1 MKKINILESLK
12 KIDKDTFSEYDL
24 STLYESHKWSEDQK
38 KQLVRY
44 ISSYKDP
51 SFIGQYMADCQG
63 CKNITE
69 SDDDDIGDLKFI
81 DMSKEAYLHGGDDY
95 GFDEYDII
103 DHDDDLEDGYDDEE
117 LASGFGGDRNTCPK
131 CGGSN
136 YHDGHCYD
144 CEPDY
149 VPSEIGEAFDKEE
162 SQNTGL
168 HEGNSIS
175 DSKEIKTDKGVFT
188 RFGNH
193 WEYKPNTGK
202 VGFSLTD
209 KELEYELKNHKI
221 LHVESKESL
230 TEDDKSTALNDKYFP
245 RVDIN
250 NTSRYDT
257 AEFEDKFFAYDKKNN
272 VLIYLFK
279 DDEEVSEMG
288 WDNAPWRELDSAG
301 LSSDN
306 WNDEEARNDY
316 LDQYTFDLDSEASYL
331 AQDFID
337 NELPYYQNKN
347 ESLNEDDIDT
357 VLNRLGGVDKVKAR
371 IEDTRRA
378 YPGIE
383 DDELVDMLWDEGD
396 REEWESAVEY
406 LSEDGDYLTTMES
419 IDESKQIG
427 LSLSEKLERIDD
439 LFEQSLKHIGFGYEE
454 VYSLDYATANTLI
467 DQFITYL
474 DAENIDLSYKSEIT
488 PLGVKVGG
496 NSKGIAHNYVRNL
509 IKSEWRLMSQAEA
522 QKLLSDMS
530 DTRKLDQYLN
540 ENLYHYYEQDQYGFC
555 KRIDRSKFLN
565 LANKQSGSRFIGQGN
580 QMSILDTKVKIYEH
594 EGPGYNF
601 KINVSTLTY
610 DSLQRENKFGIK
622 KNTSDE
628 EADKFLNKSVE
639 SKSIKES
646 SLVDKKVSTLG
657 KRGKPMYFTA
667 AQLKDAK
674 EKYPEYD
681 FEETTIEYSLP
692 QGQKAYIA
700 KRKVTEGID
709 DSGELEANKMTIM
722 PLAGLNSDGF
732 TVVINNAAGEELFK
746 KEYRYG
752 ANASYDRKFAQWA
765 EQDYN
770 DSIKYGWKTPRAL
783 KPYVADIIDELCSKY
798 GIDKNSIEFVP
809 GKNIFNG
816 GNVTGDFVDKM
827 KKLVYEAKQI
837 KVFGA
842 KAKKLDEAEEIL
854 YVIKDSH
861 GNQLSKPTAD
871 DSELWDRV
879 ASMEARGR
887 RGLRVVVYTGKKES
901 LDEDKGQPRSNRYR
915 TYFNRIKRAIE
926 KGDEE
931 TLKRTKEAI
940 MYAPAKELKNSEASE
955 LMNMMKNRKITESV
969 SGKYGEV
976 KYEPRRDG
984 MSGESAVYANYHL
997 FSNDGKYTPY
1007 WAGERPMGSSYNSI
1021 EDAVKGIDA
1030 FIDRQRKDGK
1040 MLYMKPVN
1048 EASYGEAFD
1057 KEGGPFWY
1065 FTRHGVQ
1072 PGSVPKGIQILDIID
1087 CADGSGSYFKS
1098 DKVLTTKELNDFEI
1112 VEKKPEG
1119 LKESLNLNEAKNI
1132 INVLNKNLGIWFKHS
1147 AGGVFF
1153 LDRTP
1158 FNTDLFDKLIANNYK
1173 MIGDILEEQGLK
1185 YDISEDAYISK
1196 DTNLY
1201 VTIYG
1206 DTNGIIV
1213 QFEEMESETL
1223 KEASYGGAYDIA
1235 DDQYFTKEELVE
1247 FGEDVVDNLNSLA
1260 YSKAEL
1266 ESIFIDNNVIEIT
1279 ITWDGNEITVEQ
1291 PVDMRRIRTP
1301 KDLGKYRVPVISKM
1315 KPKLEEVGFDFGP
1328 HLGDYE
1334 LSEAF
1339 DTELRD
1345 KLVRMWFEEN
1355 TADWLVKNDP
1365 VTAEWL
1371 AYGGATTDDF
1381 AEVEEEVLAK
1391 LNGGDDPKEAKW
1403 ERLITKPVNDSDGF
1417 TTDYSMWYNDGE
1429 KRWVFI
1435 FGDSDV
1441 YDPTNTDPD
1450 WETEDPEEAR
1460 QWFLDYK
1467 GFEDTDESLKEDWR
1481 TGTFTR
1487 DDLTSYRA
1495 EMKKRVEGVV
1505 FSIKRMKEKHPEYSE
1520 IFDNLTDELVD
1531 SMSSLKNES
1540 LKESLVVEE
1549 SADRRAQDG
1558 LDALEAIMNSE
1569 DFQDEKYFD
1578 EYDKDA
1584 FSTTYDALSDYLLA
1598 VRAKFEAMEEDEL
1611 ETADQK
1617 ISSAATSINSNKL
1630 PAIFRMVKFQPDTMN
1645 LDYGGGKFDNAAEEL
1660 AKINVTN
1667 LVYDPYNRSSE
1678 HNQDV
1683 LKQVRANGGADTVTI
1698 SNVLNVIA
1706 EPEARQ
1712 TVLRNA
1718 KKLVKPGGK
1727 VYITVYEG
1735 NKSGSGAETKAGY
1748 QLNKD
1753 TKDYVDEISQVFD
1766 NVTRKGKL
1774 IIAE

>member
-51 SFIGQYMADCQG
+51 SLIGQYMAECQD

-69 SDDDDIGDLKFI
+69 SDDDDISDLKFI

-103 DHDDDLEDGYDDEE
+103 DHYDDLEDGYDDEE

-149 VPSEIGEAFDKEE
+149 VPSEIDEAFDKE
-162 SQNTGL
+162 G
-168 HEGNSIS
+168 GPFWY
-175 DSKEIKTDKGVFT
+175 FT
-188 RFGNH
+188 RHGVQPGAVPKGIQILDIIDCADGSGSYF
-193 WEYKPNTGK
+193 KSDK
-202 VGFSLTD
+202 VLTT
-209 KELEYELKNHKI
+209 KELNDFEIVEKKPEGLK
-221 LHVESKESL
+221 
-230 TEDDKSTALNDKYFP
+230 
-245 RVDIN
+245 
-250 NTSRYDT
+250 
-257 AEFEDKFFAYDKKNN
+257 
-272 VLIYLFK
+272 
-279 DDEEVSEMG
+279 
-288 WDNAPWRELDSAG
+288 
-301 LSSDN
+301 
-306 WNDEEARNDY
+306 
-316 LDQYTFDLDSEASYL
+316 EAST
-331 AQDFID
+331 
-337 NELPYYQNKN
+337 
-347 ESLNEDDIDT
+347 EDDIDT
-357 VLNRLGGVDKVKAR
+357 VLDRLGGVDKVKAR
-371 IEDTRRA
+371 IRDTRRA

-383 DDELVDMLWDEGD
+383 DDELVDMLWNEGD

-406 LSEDGDYLTTMES
+406 LSEDGDSLTTLES

-439 LFEQSLKHIGFGYEE
+439 LFKQSLKHIGFGYEE
-454 VYSLDYATANTLI
+454 VYSLDYATANKLI

-474 DAENIDLSYKSEIT
+474 DDENIDLSYKSEIT

-530 DTRKLDQYLN
+530 DTRKLGQYLN

-565 LANKQSGSRFIGQGN
+565 LANKQSGSRFIGQGS

-628 EADKFLNKSVE
+628 EVDKFLNESVE
-639 SKSIKES
+639 SKSIKKS
-646 SLVDKKVSTLG
+646 S
-657 KRGKPMYFTA
+657 
-667 AQLKDAK
+667 
-674 EKYPEYD
+674 
-681 FEETTIEYSLP
+681 
-692 QGQKAYIA
+692 
-700 KRKVTEGID
+700 
-709 DSGELEANKMTIM
+709 
-722 PLAGLNSDGF
+722 
-732 TVVINNAAGEELFK
+732 
-746 KEYRYG
+746 
-752 ANASYDRKFAQWA
+752 
-765 EQDYN
+765 
-770 DSIKYGWKTPRAL
+770 
-783 KPYVADIIDELCSKY
+783 
-798 GIDKNSIEFVP
+798 
-809 GKNIFNG
+809 
-816 GNVTGDFVDKM
+816 
-827 KKLVYEAKQI
+827 
-837 KVFGA
+837 
-842 KAKKLDEAEEIL
+842 
-854 YVIKDSH
+854 
-861 GNQLSKPTAD
+861 
-871 DSELWDRV
+871 
-879 ASMEARGR
+879 
-887 RGLRVVVYTGKKES
+887 
-901 LDEDKGQPRSNRYR
+901 
-915 TYFNRIKRAIE
+915 
-926 KGDEE
+926 
-931 TLKRTKEAI
+931 
-940 MYAPAKELKNSEASE
+940 
-955 LMNMMKNRKITESV
+955 SV

-1007 WAGERPMGSSYNSI
+1007 WAGERPMGISYNSV

-1048 EASYGEAFD
+1048 EASYGGAFD
-1057 KEGGPFWY
+1057 IE
-1065 FTRHGVQ
+1065 
-1072 PGSVPKGIQILDIID
+1072 
-1087 CADGSGSYFKS
+1087 
-1098 DKVLTTKELNDFEI
+1098 
-1112 VEKKPEG
+1112 
-1119 LKESLNLNEAKNI
+1119 
-1132 INVLNKNLGIWFKHS
+1132 
-1147 AGGVFF
+1147 
-1153 LDRTP
+1153 
-1158 FNTDLFDKLIANNYK
+1158 
-1173 MIGDILEEQGLK
+1173 
-1185 YDISEDAYISK
+1185 
-1196 DTNLY
+1196 
-1201 VTIYG
+1201 
-1206 DTNGIIV
+1206 
-1213 QFEEMESETL
+1213 
-1223 KEASYGGAYDIA
+1223 
-1235 DDQYFTKEELVE
+1235 DDQYFTRDDLVE

-1315 KPKLEEVGFDFGP
+1315 KPELEELGFDFGP

-1334 LSEAF
+1334 LSESF

-1365 VTAEWL
+1365 TTAEWL

-1403 ERLITKPVNDSDGF
+1403 ERLITKSVNDSDGF

-1460 QWFLDYK
+1460 QWFLDYN

-1540 LKESLVVEE
+1540 L
-1549 SADRRAQDG
+1549 D
-1558 LDALEAIMNSE
+1558 E
-1569 DFQDEKYFD
+1569 D
-1578 EYDKDA
+1578 
-1584 FSTTYDALSDYLLA
+1584 T
-1598 VRAKFEAMEEDEL
+1598 EEDEL

-1630 PAIFRMVKFQPDTMN
+1630 PAIFRLVKFQPDTMN

-1718 KKLVKPGGK
+1718 KRLVKPGGK

>member
-1 MKKINILESLK
+1 MK
-12 KIDKDTFSEYDL
+12 
-24 STLYESHKWSEDQK
+24 
-38 KQLVRY
+38 
-44 ISSYKDP
+44 
-51 SFIGQYMADCQG
+51 
-63 CKNITE
+63 
-69 SDDDDIGDLKFI
+69 
-81 DMSKEAYLHGGDDY
+81 
-95 GFDEYDII
+95 
-103 DHDDDLEDGYDDEE
+103 
-117 LASGFGGDRNTCPK
+117 
-131 CGGSN
+131 
-136 YHDGHCYD
+136 
-144 CEPDY
+144 
-149 VPSEIGEAFDKEE
+149 
-162 SQNTGL
+162 
-168 HEGNSIS
+168 
-175 DSKEIKTDKGVFT
+175 
-188 RFGNH
+188 
-193 WEYKPNTGK
+193 
-202 VGFSLTD
+202 
-209 KELEYELKNHKI
+209 
-221 LHVESKESL
+221 
-230 TEDDKSTALNDKYFP
+230 
-245 RVDIN
+245 
-250 NTSRYDT
+250 
-257 AEFEDKFFAYDKKNN
+257 
-272 VLIYLFK
+272 
-279 DDEEVSEMG
+279 
-288 WDNAPWRELDSAG
+288 
-301 LSSDN
+301 
-306 WNDEEARNDY
+306 
-316 LDQYTFDLDSEASYL
+316 
-331 AQDFID
+331 
-337 NELPYYQNKN
+337 
-347 ESLNEDDIDT
+347 
-357 VLNRLGGVDKVKAR
+357 
-371 IEDTRRA
+371 
-378 YPGIE
+378 
-383 DDELVDMLWDEGD
+383 
-396 REEWESAVEY
+396 
-406 LSEDGDYLTTMES
+406 
-419 IDESKQIG
+419 
-427 LSLSEKLERIDD
+427 
-439 LFEQSLKHIGFGYEE
+439 
-454 VYSLDYATANTLI
+454 
-467 DQFITYL
+467 
-474 DAENIDLSYKSEIT
+474 
-488 PLGVKVGG
+488 
-496 NSKGIAHNYVRNL
+496 
-509 IKSEWRLMSQAEA
+509 
-522 QKLLSDMS
+522 
-530 DTRKLDQYLN
+530 
-540 ENLYHYYEQDQYGFC
+540 
-555 KRIDRSKFLN
+555 
-565 LANKQSGSRFIGQGN
+565 
-580 QMSILDTKVKIYEH
+580 
-594 EGPGYNF
+594 
-601 KINVSTLTY
+601 
-610 DSLQRENKFGIK
+610 IK
-622 KNTSDE
+622 K
-628 EADKFLNKSVE
+628 LN
-639 SKSIKES
+639 ES

-657 KRGKPMYFTA
+657 KKGKPMYVTA
-667 AQLKDAK
+667 DQLKDAK
-674 EKYPEYD
+674 AKYPEYD

-692 QGQKAYIA
+692 AGQKAYIA
-700 KRKVTEGID
+700 KKKTNESKSIKED
-709 DSGELEANKMTIM
+709 LEDIEFIVDTYL
-722 PLAGLNSDGF
+722 PDLLVSDTDKPGKY
-732 TVVINNAAGEELFK
+732 EMS
-746 KEYRYG
+746 YRG
-752 ANASYDRKFAQWA
+752 
-765 EQDYN
+765 N
-770 DSIKYGWKTPRAL
+770 DSVSVIVEFDPSYSEYVFTIDGEGPYSHGSYEYIQGEIERAL
-783 KPYVADIIDELCSKY
+783 D
-798 GIDKNSIEFVP
+798 
-809 GKNIFNG
+809 
-816 GNVTGDFVDKM
+816 
-827 KKLVYEAKQI
+827 KKLQKNESKSI
-837 KVFGA
+837 KEFGA
-842 KAKKLDEAEEIL
+842 KARKLDEAEEIL

-940 MYAPAKELKNSEASE
+940 MYAPAKELKSSEASK
-955 LMNMMKNRKITESV
+955 LMDMIKNRKITESV

-1007 WAGERPMGSSYNSI
+1007 WAGERPMGISYNSV

-1048 EASYGEAFD
+1048 ES
-1057 KEGGPFWY
+1057 
-1065 FTRHGVQ
+1065 
-1072 PGSVPKGIQILDIID
+1072 
-1087 CADGSGSYFKS
+1087 
-1098 DKVLTTKELNDFEI
+1098 
-1112 VEKKPEG
+1112 
-1119 LKESLNLNEAKNI
+1119 
-1132 INVLNKNLGIWFKHS
+1132 
-1147 AGGVFF
+1147 
-1153 LDRTP
+1153 
-1158 FNTDLFDKLIANNYK
+1158 
-1173 MIGDILEEQGLK
+1173 
-1185 YDISEDAYISK
+1185 
-1196 DTNLY
+1196 
-1201 VTIYG
+1201 
-1206 DTNGIIV
+1206 
-1213 QFEEMESETL
+1213 
-1223 KEASYGGAYDIA
+1223 SYGGAFDIE

-1260 YSKAEL
+1260 YSKAKL

-1291 PVDMRRIRTP
+1291 PIDMRRIRTP

-1315 KPKLEEVGFDFGP
+1315 KPELEELGFDFGP

-1334 LSEAF
+1334 LSESF

-1391 LNGGDDPKEAKW
+1391 LNGGDGPKEAKW
-1403 ERLITKPVNDSDGF
+1403 ERLITKSVNDSDGF

-1505 FSIKRMKEKHPEYSE
+1505 YSIRSMKEKHPEYAE

-1531 SMSSLKNES
+1531 SLSFLKTEEM
-1540 LKESLVVEE
+1540 KESITVEKQPGKI
-1549 SADRRAQDG
+1549 AQDVM
-1558 LDALEAIMNSE
+1558 DYLEVIMNSE
-1569 DFQDEKYFD
+1569 DFNDEKYFD
-1578 EYDKDA
+1578 EYDREA
-1584 FSTTYDALSDYLLA
+1584 FGKTYDALSDYALS
-1598 VRAKFEAMEEDEL
+1598 VRASFEDLHEDAADDDL
-1611 ETADQK
+1611 ETAEQK

>member
-103 DHDDDLEDGYDDEE
+103 DHYDDLEDGYDDEE

-131 CGGSN
+131 CGSSN

-149 VPSEIGEAFDKEE
+149 VPSEIDEAFDKE
-162 SQNTGL
+162 G
-168 HEGNSIS
+168 GPFWY
-175 DSKEIKTDKGVFT
+175 FT
-188 RFGNH
+188 RHGVQPGAVPKGIQILDIIDCADGSGAYF
-193 WEYKPNTGK
+193 KSDK
-202 VGFSLTD
+202 VLTT
-209 KELEYELKNHKI
+209 KELNDFEIVEKKPEGLK
-221 LHVESKESL
+221 
-230 TEDDKSTALNDKYFP
+230 
-245 RVDIN
+245 
-250 NTSRYDT
+250 
-257 AEFEDKFFAYDKKNN
+257 
-272 VLIYLFK
+272 
-279 DDEEVSEMG
+279 
-288 WDNAPWRELDSAG
+288 
-301 LSSDN
+301 
-306 WNDEEARNDY
+306 
-316 LDQYTFDLDSEASYL
+316 EASTE
-331 AQDFID
+331 AD
-337 NELPYYQNKN
+337 
-347 ESLNEDDIDT
+347 DT
-357 VLNRLGGVDKVKAR
+357 V
-371 IEDTRRA
+371 TR
-378 YPGIE
+378 YK
-383 DDELVDMLWDEGD
+383 
-396 REEWESAVEY
+396 VEY
-406 LSEDGDYLTTMES
+406 YIDDG
-419 IDESKQIG
+419 
-427 LSLSEKLERIDD
+427 EKLETYI
-439 LFEQSLKHIGFGYEE
+439 
-454 VYSLDYATANTLI
+454 YADSTDECEAMVKAEYPDCTITAMIPETVP
-467 DQFITYL
+467 
-474 DAENIDLSYKSEIT
+474 ASYK
-488 PLGVKVGG
+488 
-496 NSKGIAHNYVRNL
+496 
-509 IKSEWRLMSQAEA
+509 
-522 QKLLSDMS
+522 
-530 DTRKLDQYLN
+530 
-540 ENLYHYYEQDQYGFC
+540 
-555 KRIDRSKFLN
+555 
-565 LANKQSGSRFIGQGN
+565 
-580 QMSILDTKVKIYEH
+580 
-594 EGPGYNF
+594 
-601 KINVSTLTY
+601 
-610 DSLQRENKFGIK
+610 
-622 KNTSDE
+622 KND
-628 EADKFLNKSVE
+628 
-639 SKSIKES
+639 
-646 SLVDKKVSTLG
+646 
-657 KRGKPMYFTA
+657 
-667 AQLKDAK
+667 LK
-674 EKYPEYD
+674 
-681 FEETTIEYSLP
+681 
-692 QGQKAYIA
+692 
-700 KRKVTEGID
+700 
-709 DSGELEANKMTIM
+709 
-722 PLAGLNSDGF
+722 
-732 TVVINNAAGEELFK
+732 
-746 KEYRYG
+746 
-752 ANASYDRKFAQWA
+752 
-765 EQDYN
+765 
-770 DSIKYGWKTPRAL
+770 
-783 KPYVADIIDELCSKY
+783 
-798 GIDKNSIEFVP
+798 
-809 GKNIFNG
+809 
-816 GNVTGDFVDKM
+816 
-827 KKLVYEAKQI
+827 
-837 KVFGA
+837 
-842 KAKKLDEAEEIL
+842 
-854 YVIKDSH
+854 
-861 GNQLSKPTAD
+861 
-871 DSELWDRV
+871 
-879 ASMEARGR
+879 
-887 RGLRVVVYTGKKES
+887 
-901 LDEDKGQPRSNRYR
+901 EDKGQSRSNRYR

-931 TLKRTKEAI
+931 TLQRTKEAI
-940 MYAPAKELKNSEASE
+940 MYAPAKELKNSEASK
-955 LMNMMKNRKITESV
+955 LMDMIKNRKITESV

-1007 WAGERPMGSSYNSI
+1007 WAGERPMGRSYNSV

-1048 EASYGEAFD
+1048 
-1057 KEGGPFWY
+1057 
-1065 FTRHGVQ
+1065 
-1072 PGSVPKGIQILDIID
+1072 
-1087 CADGSGSYFKS
+1087 
-1098 DKVLTTKELNDFEI
+1098 
-1112 VEKKPEG
+1112 
-1119 LKESLNLNEAKNI
+1119 
-1132 INVLNKNLGIWFKHS
+1132 
-1147 AGGVFF
+1147 
-1153 LDRTP
+1153 
-1158 FNTDLFDKLIANNYK
+1158 
-1173 MIGDILEEQGLK
+1173 
-1185 YDISEDAYISK
+1185 
-1196 DTNLY
+1196 
-1201 VTIYG
+1201 
-1206 DTNGIIV
+1206 
-1213 QFEEMESETL
+1213 
-1223 KEASYGGAYDIA
+1223 EASYGGAYDIA

-1260 YSKAEL
+1260 YSRAKL

-1291 PVDMRRIRTP
+1291 PIDMRRIRTP

-1334 LSEAF
+1334 LSESF

-1391 LNGGDDPKEAKW
+1391 LNGEDDPKEAKW

-1467 GFEDTDESLKEDWR
+1467 GFEDTDENLQEDWR

-1505 FSIKRMKEKHPEYSE
+1505 FSIKGMKEKHPEYSE

-1540 LKESLVVEE
+1540 LKE
-1549 SADRRAQDG
+1549 
-1558 LDALEAIMNSE
+1558 DA
-1569 DFQDEKYFD
+1569 
-1578 EYDKDA
+1578 
-1584 FSTTYDALSDYLLA
+1584 
-1598 VRAKFEAMEEDEL
+1598 EEDEL